1 MVALLAAAAAGWWLS
16 APTDWAQAPVVT
28 ARSPGSKPAPA
39 APAGTATAAAAAAP
53 GPAGRRAS
61 PWPEP
66 DAAGLRAWAGAGPA
80 VPATAPRSTQ
90 PSAAKAVVA
99 VAASAPPRAPA
110 PAWRF
115 VGRIHDGTA
124 VRAMLVTAQ
133 QLRVVAEQ
141 ESLDTEWRVERISD
155 QGVDLIWLPGEQ
167 RVRLA
172 WASS

>member
-1 MVALLAAAAAGWWLS
+1 M
-16 APTDWAQAPVVT
+16 
-28 ARSPGSKPAPA
+28 
-39 APAGTATAAAAAAP
+39 
-53 GPAGRRAS
+53 
-61 PWPEP
+61 
-66 DAAGLRAWAGAGPA
+66 
-80 VPATAPRSTQ
+80 
-90 PSAAKAVVA
+90 
-99 VAASAPPRAPA
+99 
-110 PAWRF
+110 
-115 VGRIHDGTA
+115 GRIHDGTA